1 MNRAQLIYKKDNA
14 DIVMFLDYDI
24 VQAEERNDNSQ
35 DNWTMHYI
43 LQYKKNPRSRKIC
56 LERRMLKYPYQ

>member
-1 MNRAQLIYKKDNA
+1 MNREQLIYKKDNA

-35 DNWTMHYI
+35 DNWTMRYT
-43 LQYKKNPRSRKIC
+43 LQYKKNPRRRKIC
-56 LERRMLKYPYQ
+56 RERRMLK

>member
-1 MNRAQLIYKKDNA
+1 MNREQLIYKKDNA

-35 DNWTMHYI
+35 DNWTMRYT
-43 LQYKKNPRSRKIC
+43 LQYKENPRRRKIC
-56 LERRMLKYPYQ
+56 RERRMLK